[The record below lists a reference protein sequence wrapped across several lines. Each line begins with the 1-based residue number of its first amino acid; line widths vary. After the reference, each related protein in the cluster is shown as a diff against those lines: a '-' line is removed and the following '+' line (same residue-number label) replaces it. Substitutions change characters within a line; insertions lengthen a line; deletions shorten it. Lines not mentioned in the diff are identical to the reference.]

1 MRCSFDFFVD
11 NFGVLSTKENLV
23 DESLGE
29 AFLNGPQTSRPTFL
43 PPSARRLSV
52 FALLKKESSYG
63 HDVLL
68 LLLKFLSHAISVNI
82 TPINNYLQIH
92 LVQFVYFQNKKKKR
106 LIFPSFSRKIAK
118 RGKFSTPNTQICSA
132 HCPGLV
138 RALQYKITG
147 LNQFFAPN

>member
-1 MRCSFDFFVD
+1 MRCPFDFFVD

-29 AFLNGPQTSRPTFL
+29 AFLNGQKTSRPTFL

-68 LLLKFLSHAISVNI
+68 LKFLSHAISVKI
-82 TPINNYLQIH
+82 APINNYLQIH
-92 LVQFVYFQNKKKKR
+92 LV
-106 LIFPSFSRKIAK
+106 
-118 RGKFSTPNTQICSA
+118 
-132 HCPGLV
+132 
-138 RALQYKITG
+138 
-147 LNQFFAPN
+147 